1 MQTKY
6 ILFLLQDKKEK
17 LVRLKCVYLLKKNR
31 KQNKQKTLC
40 AL

>member
-6 ILFLLQDKKEK
+6 ILFLLQDKKGK
-17 LVRLKCVYLLKKNR
+17 LVVLKKNR